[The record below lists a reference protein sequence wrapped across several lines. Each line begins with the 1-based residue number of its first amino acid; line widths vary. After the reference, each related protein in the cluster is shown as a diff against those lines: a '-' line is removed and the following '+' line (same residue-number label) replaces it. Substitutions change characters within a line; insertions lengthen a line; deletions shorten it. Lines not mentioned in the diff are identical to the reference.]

1 MKKEALLGADYRYG
15 EARPPVSM
23 SAPQKEA
30 WELFLK
36 DIHARGKYVDLTECP
51 FCKAAEFTK
60 ISERDARGLPC
71 EVAVCDVCGGCF
83 KSKILDPEANR
94 YLYEKV
100 SYILRGK
107 YRSPGA
113 VEALFRKRVKEF
125 AYPRYGFIRHFA
137 ELEQDMDL
145 IAEFGCGDGANLVPW
160 RDDGF
165 SVIGIEFDAVMV
177 EFGKSK
183 GLDLVQGDFMTHD
196 LGGARPKLVILSHL
210 LEHVTDIDAVL
221 SRIHSVL
228 DPYGY
233 LFIEVPG
240 VKGQGLGRPL
250 SSFDAEHNY
259 YFDLECLS
267 SALRKNRFSVAYGD
281 EYIRVLCRPVEAPI
295 AEPRNKKAGARRIL
309 DLFRKE
315 ESGSLMA
322 KAKNTLTGAY
332 FRAYYSILSS
342 GVGHGKA

>member
-1 MKKEALLGADYRYG
+1 MKEALLGADYRFDG
-15 EARPPVSM
+15 TRPPVSL
-23 SAPQKEA
+23 SGPQKEA
-30 WELFLK
+30 RELFLR
-36 DIHARGKYVDLTECP
+36 DIHARGKYIDVVKCP
-51 FCKAAEFTK
+51 FCKAADFTK

-71 EVAVCDVCGGCF
+71 EIAVCDACGGCF

-94 YLYEKV
+94 YLYEKI
-100 SYILRGK
+100 SYMLRGK
-107 YRSPGA
+107 DRSPGA

-165 SVIGIEFDAVMV
+165 SVTGIEYDGGMV

-183 GLDLVQGDFMTHD
+183 GLDIVQGDFMTHD
-196 LGGARPKLVILSHL
+196 LGGARPKLIILSHL
-210 LEHVTDIDAVL
+210 LEHVPDIDAVL

-250 SSFDAEHNY
+250 SSFDVEHNY
-259 YFDLECLS
+259 YFDLESLS

-281 EYIRVLCRPVEAPI
+281 EYIRVLCRPVNAPI
-295 AEPRNKKAGARRIL
+295 AGPQNRKAGARKL
-309 DLFRKE
+309 MDLFREE
-315 ESGSLMA
+315 ESGSIRA
-322 KAKNTLTGAY
+322 KVTNRLTGAY
-332 FRAYYSILSS
+332 FSAYYSILSS